1 MAGAAQNGGGEGS
14 PPDTLDCLIVGGGP
28 AGLTAAIYLARFRR
42 RCLVVDACEGRAVV
56 IPLSHNHS
64 GFPDG
69 IAGPALLGR
78 MRNQA
83 ERYGAQV
90 ERGVVTRL
98 EQEGQGFRAEI
109 TFGAS
114 EGAAERRVLRA
125 RTVLLATGVID
136 KEPDLPNIKQAVRRG
151 LVRHCPICD
160 GYEVIGQKVAILGRG
175 EKGVS
180 EALFVRTYTPDITL
194 VTMGEPLTD
203 SGLRA
208 RLAEAGIQCIDTP
221 IDEIQLDE
229 GRIKAIV
236 AGGAARA
243 FDTVYSALGST
254 PRIDLAVMVGA
265 AVGEGNC
272 LPVDSRQQ
280 TNVPGVY
287 AAGDVVEGLAQISVA
302 MGQAAVAATAIHNS
316 LREQEGMTL

>member
-1 MAGAAQNGGGEGS
+1 MADAVQGGSSEGASSGI
-14 PPDTLDCLIVGGGP
+14 LDCLIVGGGP

-78 MRNQA
+78 MRHQA
-83 ERYGAQV
+83 ERYGASV

-98 EQEGQGFRAEI
+98 EQAEDGFRAEVS
-109 TFGAS
+109 FGATGS
-114 EGAAERRVLRA
+114 AAERRAVRA

-136 KEPDLPNIKQAVRRG
+136 EEPELPNIKQAVRRG

-175 EKGVS
+175 EKGVA

-194 VTMGEPLTD
+194 ITMGEPLD
-203 SGLRA
+203 SPELRA
-208 RLAEAGIQCIDTP
+208 RLEEAGIQCIDAP
-221 IDEIQLDE
+221 IDDIQLDG

-236 AGGAARA
+236 AGGSARA
-243 FDTVYSALGST
+243 FDTVYSALGSK

-265 AVGEGNC
+265 ALGEGRC
-272 LPVDSRQQ
+272 LPVDSHQR
-280 TNVPGVY
+280 TSVPGVY
-287 AAGDVVEGLAQISVA
+287 AAGDIVEGLAQISVA

>member
-1 MAGAAQNGGGEGS
+1 M
-14 PPDTLDCLIVGGGP
+14 DCLIVGGGP
-28 AGLTAAIYLARFRR
+28 AGLTAAIYLSRFRR
-42 RCLVVDACEGRAVV
+42 SCLVVDAGEGRASV

-83 ERYGAQV
+83 EQYGAEV
-90 ERGVVTRL
+90 RRGVVTHL
-98 EQEGQGFRAEI
+98 EPIKEGFCADLSLGN
-109 TFGAS
+109 
-114 EGAAERRVLRA
+114 AAADAKPQRLRA

-136 KEPDLPNIKQAVRRG
+136 EEPELPNIKQAVRRG

-160 GYEVIGQKVAILGRG
+160 GFEVIGQKVAVLGRG

-180 EALFVRTYTPDITL
+180 EALFIRSYTPDITL
-194 VTMGEPLTD
+194 ITMGELLNSPRLH
-203 SGLRA
+203 A
-208 RLAEAGIQCIDTP
+208 RLNEAGIGCVEAP
-221 IDEIQLDE
+221 IDEIQVDE

-236 AGGAARA
+236 AGGSAKA
-243 FDTVYSALGST
+243 FDTVYSALGSK

-265 AVGEGNC
+265 ALGEGNC

-280 TNVPGVY
+280 TTVPGLY
-287 AAGDVVEGLAQISVA
+287 AAGDIVEGLAQISVA
-302 MGQAAVAATAIHNS
+302 MGQAAVAATAMHNL
-316 LREQEGMTL
+316 LREREGMAL